1 MKFISLLIFTYSFL
15 GYSQQFCHTD
25 EMHET
30 LFNKYPQYNNHI
42 INAKAKLENEAQ
54 QFNAHNRAGATYV
67 IPVVF
72 HVIHNNGVENIS
84 EDQIKDQI
92 AILNRDYNAQN
103 DTSVIIDSFKP
114 LVANCDIEFRLATKD
129 PNGNCTNGI
138 TRHVSSLTTT
148 GDHAVKSIVHWPPNM
163 YLNFYVVSNAA
174 GLAGHALLPYAA
186 DSLPQWDGVVMSHNY
201 IGSIG
206 TSSVS
211 TSVVGS
217 HEVGH
222 YLNLQH
228 VWGGNNVPNFP
239 YLPVSDAGNCSHDD
253 GVGDTPNTIGNQSC
267 NLSSTTCGSLDNVQN
282 FMDYSYCGAMFT
294 SGQKTRMH
302 ACLNSTVANRN
313 NLWSPA
319 NLIATG
325 IDTAYQV
332 LCKVDFKSD
341 RLYACVGDTIL
352 FYDKSY
358 HKINSRTW
366 NFYGGTASS
375 LNDSVVKV
383 VYNTPG
389 NYDVKLVVRNG
400 ATTDS
405 ITKTQHITI
414 NPTTT
419 VFNYMTDDFEGYVN
433 FPDNKWSVG
442 DDSVNFQIT
451 GSVGF
456 NSSSSLM
463 YTNFS
468 TPNTVE
474 FTSTTIDLSNYTNVE
489 VKFDYAYAEKEA
501 SSKDKLN
508 VYYSNDCGK
517 TWTLRRSYLSYVL
530 LTKYTADPNNFV
542 PQSSSEWKSVSLSV
556 ANGFLVD
563 NFQVKF
569 EFLGTSQGNNV
580 YIDNINVVDPTT
592 ISIDEN
598 WKEKISI
605 YPNPG
610 NDVLFID
617 NIAEGTQIKIIDVSG
632 KELKNYLKVTSKQSL
647 DIKQLHQGV
656 YFLQFSH
663 KGNVFTKKF
672 IKQ

>member
-1 MKFISLLIFTYSFL
+1 MKFICLLFFVYSGL
-15 GYSQQFCHTD
+15 LYSQQFCNTD
-25 EMHET
+25 QVHER
-30 LFNKYPQYNNHI
+30 LFTGQPQYNNHI
-42 INAKAKLENEAQ
+42 INSKAKLEFETQ
-54 QFNAHNRAGATYV
+54 QFNLHNRAGATYV

-72 HVIHNNGVENIS
+72 HVIHQNGLENIS
-84 EDQIKDQI
+84 EEQIIDQI
-92 AILNRDYNAQN
+92 AILNSDYATY
-103 DTSVIIDSFKP
+103 DTSVIIDYFKP

-174 GLAGHALLPYAA
+174 GLAGHALLPYVA
-186 DSLPQWDGVVMSHNY
+186 DSLPLWDGIVMSHSY

-211 TSVVGS
+211 TSVVAS

-239 YLPVSDAGNCSHDD
+239 YLPVGDAGNCSYDD
-253 GVGDTPNTIGNQSC
+253 GVGDTPNTTGNQSC
-267 NLSSTTCGSLDNVQN
+267 SLSSTNCSSLDNVQN

-294 SGQKTRMH
+294 LGQKTRMH
-302 ACLNSTVANRN
+302 ACLNSTIANRN

-332 LCKVDFKSD
+332 LCEVDFKSD
-341 RLYACVGDTIL
+341 RLYACVGDTVV
-352 FYDKSY
+352 FHDKSY
-358 HKINSRTW
+358 HKINSRVW
-366 NFYGGTASS
+366 NFYGGVTSS
-375 LNDSVVKV
+375 LTDSVVKV

-389 NYDVKLVVRNG
+389 NYDVKLVVYNG
-400 ATTDS
+400 ATSDS
-405 ITKTQHITI
+405 ITKNQYITI

-442 DDSVNFQIT
+442 DDSVTFQIT
-451 GSVGF
+451 NSVGF
-456 NSSSSLM
+456 NSNSSLL

-468 TPNTVE
+468 ASSTAE
-474 FTSTTIDLSNYTNVE
+474 FTSTTIDLSNYSNVE
-489 VKFDYAYAEKEA
+489 VKFDYAYAEKET

-508 VYYSNDCGK
+508 VYYSSDCGK

-530 LTKYTADPNNFV
+530 LTKYTADTNSFS

-556 ANGFLVD
+556 GSGFLVD

-569 EFLGTSQGNNV
+569 EFLGTPQGNNI
-580 YIDNINVVDPTT
+580 YLDNINVVDPVT
-592 ISIDEN
+592 ISINEN
-598 WKEKISI
+598 WKEKVKVF
-605 YPNPG
+605 PNPA
-610 NDVLFID
+610 NEILFID
-617 NIAEGTQIKIIDVSG
+617 NIKKGTQIQIIDVTG
-632 KELKNYLKVTSKQSL
+632 KYITAFYSEN
-647 DIKQLHQGV
+647 IKEVINTKFLTPGV
-656 YFLQFSH
+656 YFILLNNKEEFFME
-663 KGNVFTKKF
+663 KIIKK
-672 IKQ
+672 